1 MSAKLGLTSC
11 TLRRWEEK
19 VLFNSQRDP
28 QSGWRIY
35 NTEAL
40 QRVLLVLLLRELDIP
55 IKSVKIILDSTDPQ
69 IARKII
75 KKQIDKLNEENIVI
89 VQRKDLLGKYLSV
102 LNPMQPLSNASQ
114 SLVQME
120 ETLAFQLISTKNM
133 IKQWADIIMTNDTIT
148 SGALRIAI
156 FRPMRV
162 AVCNVISPN
171 VFGMLKHLS
180 ITS

>member
-69 IARKII
+69 IAI
-75 KKQIDKLNEENIVI
+75 LLFS
-89 VQRKDLLGKYLSV
+89 DL
-102 LNPMQPLSNASQ
+102 
-114 SLVQME
+114 
-120 ETLAFQLISTKNM
+120 
-133 IKQWADIIMTNDTIT
+133 
-148 SGALRIAI
+148 
-156 FRPMRV
+156 
-162 AVCNVISPN
+162 
-171 VFGMLKHLS
+171 
-180 ITS
+180 

>member
-40 QRVLLVLLLRELDIP
+40 QRVLLVLLLRDLDIP

-69 IARKII
+69 IAI
-75 KKQIDKLNEENIVI
+75 LLFS
-89 VQRKDLLGKYLSV
+89 DL
-102 LNPMQPLSNASQ
+102 
-114 SLVQME
+114 
-120 ETLAFQLISTKNM
+120 
-133 IKQWADIIMTNDTIT
+133 
-148 SGALRIAI
+148 
-156 FRPMRV
+156 
-162 AVCNVISPN
+162 
-171 VFGMLKHLS
+171 
-180 ITS
+180 